1 MIPFEPQLF
10 GSAANNG
17 QMISEVSAG
26 HKTAELFRQMA
37 QALTGRGEIKRSRG
51 GLLSPLLSKLRKR
64 AG

>member
-1 MIPFEPQLF
+1 
-10 GSAANNG
+10 
-17 QMISEVSAG
+17 
-26 HKTAELFRQMA
+26 LFRQMA